1 MEDEKMKKIY
11 KILDNIPV
19 TDENEE
25 LIEDIRNDLEN
36 QNYVIALKKIENL
49 AQDVKN
55 KEKENIKKAKKEK
68 EEKNNDTKKSIY
80 PEELSNTELEREY
93 MGLLLQKPE
102 YIIKYYFIFDE
113 CYFEDPNVLN

>member
-49 AQDVKN
+49 AQDVK
-55 KEKENIKKAKKEK
+55 IKKKKISK
-68 EEKNNDTKKSIY
+68 KLKRKKKRKIIIRKKAYIQKNCLT
-80 PEELSNTELEREY
+80 
-93 MGLLLQKPE
+93 
-102 YIIKYYFIFDE
+102 
-113 CYFEDPNVLN
+113 